1 MILPASLSRR
11 PFGEAHYWPGFVD
24 ALASLLLV
32 VIFLLSVF
40 LLGHVYLSEAVS
52 GRDAAMAR
60 LQARIVELGDL
71 LALEQ
76 QNKENLEASLRTLQA
91 TLAATQADQIDWQTH
106 PERARME
113 DEIHFLNAQLES
125 LRAQLGAL
133 QLALE
138 AAEEKDRQA
147 QVEIATLGNRLN
159 AALARR
165 VEELKRA
172 RSRFF
177 EALSR
182 ALGERTDIITVGD
195 RFILPAEI
203 LFDPGSADINPAG
216 EREIAKL
223 AGVLREVA
231 PLIPDDIDWVLRIDG
246 HTDNT
251 PIQTARF
258 PSNWYLA
265 SARAIAVVEALSR
278 AGIEEKRLLAAGF
291 GEFRPLSPGDDPA
304 SLRRNRRIEFKLTER

>member
-91 TLAATQADQIDWQTH
+91 TLAATQAEQTDWQTH

-125 LRAQLGAL
+125 LRLQLGAL
-133 QLALE
+133 QSALE

-216 EREIAKL
+216 EQEIAKL

-258 PSNWYLA
+258 PSNWYLS

-278 AGIEEKRLLAAGF
+278 AGIEEQRLLAAGF
-291 GEFRPLSPGDDPA
+291 GEFRPLTLSDDPA